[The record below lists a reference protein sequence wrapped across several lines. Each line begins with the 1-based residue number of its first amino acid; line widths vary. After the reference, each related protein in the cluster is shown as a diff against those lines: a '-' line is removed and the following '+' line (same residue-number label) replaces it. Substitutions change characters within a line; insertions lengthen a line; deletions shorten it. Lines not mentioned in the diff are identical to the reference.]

1 MRRRPGGGL
10 VVRPNHARV
19 CDDRDLGAT
28 VIFQAAAAASV
39 VPLRVLPC
47 RPSVTM
53 LMVSP
58 IRQSL
63 RTDQTKLQADGKLPS
78 CLLEIHSGCEAIENV
93 ITAPAL
99 RR

>member
-1 MRRRPGGGL
+1 M
-10 VVRPNHARV
+10 VRPNHARV

-63 RTDQTKLQADGKLPS
+63 PADQAKLMAVRNPPS
-78 CLLEIHSGCEAIENV
+78 WLREIHSGPEEIGNG
-93 ITAPAL
+93 ITAPA
-99 RR
+99 RRR